1 MGIGVGSKARL
12 AYGIEATFKG
22 GGTASN
28 PFGVGAR
35 LTGIGGRNNIERIYE
50 IGNRAAAKLVAM
62 RFEGTW
68 GVEATLGNI
77 GVFDTIL
84 SAGAIPNDPI
94 SLVVEV
100 GFEGDENVLRTLKGA
115 VVRRMTMSTRVNEP
129 VRIRLDGLYAT
140 ETVSTPLS
148 ITAAVPDANEPYTFA
163 GASLTFDGQA
173 VAEVQALD
181 IDMTTGFDMEYAL
194 GDRAPAAA
202 IARAFE
208 VGGKFSATARSSSFV
223 KYMLGL
229 GSGTATEPSS
239 SSAVTEVQLVATFTN
254 GTNNITATIDGVAID
269 ELGSAIEANEMILFD
284 VTFTGRTIS
293 IATV

>member
-12 AYGIEATFKG
+12 AYGIETTFKG

-68 GVEATLGNI
+68 GVEAILGNS

-100 GFEGDENVLRTLKGA
+100 GFEGDENVLRILKGA

-148 ITAAVPDANEPYTFA
+148 IAAVPDTNETYTFA

-181 IDMTTGFDMEYAL
+181 IDMTTGFEMVYAL

-208 VGGKFSATARSSSFV
+208 VGGRFSATARSSGFV